1 MMYRSPSARMLAQ
14 MRNPGMPSW
23 RRVWVFV
30 VLTSPVCVA
39 AVYALMDPAQWD
51 YAFDFRLLWLAG
63 STWLHGYS
71 PYMPA
76 FDALYAA
83 HFGGGQAS
91 WHVFNYPPYFALI
104 ALPLATLPYAV
115 ATKLWLGVNV
125 VCVALSAAILSSGF
139 AARSLGLQIIVYAA
153 IVVFA
158 LTSYPGGYSLYY
170 GQTTLLVLLGACLF
184 VHGYVGK
191 SAVPLCV
198 GLVLLSLKPN
208 LGLLPGLLVAG
219 SVYDFRAW
227 QWQTWALWPVLTTLL
242 FAVVGTGL
250 VIAMTGFDA
259 TVPAFA
265 ARIAAYSAT
274 PPSAVYSL
282 TGMPYLVDT
291 LSSLSMPLWLS
302 LVLAGAVCIVAVR
315 RTTDRTIAVCS
326 VLAAGFFFLPL
337 HTYDLI
343 VAVSLAPLLWTLSVP
358 RAVIGALG
366 MLMIHRC
373 VSLVLEVNPRTWL
386 DDGLLPATLGTLA
399 LLAVSL
405 IRHDR
410 DRPQRGVMP

>member
-1 MMYRSPSARMLAQ
+1 MYRSPSAQMLAQ
-14 MRNPGMPSW
+14 TRNPGMPVW
-23 RRVWVFV
+23 RRVCVFV
-30 VLTSPVCVA
+30 MLTSPVCAA

-76 FDALYAA
+76 FDALYAV

-91 WHVFNYPPYFALI
+91 WHVFNYPPYFAVI

-115 ATKLWLGVNV
+115 ATSLWLGVNV
-125 VCVALSAAILSSGF
+125 VCIALSAAILSSGL
-139 AARSLGLQIIVYAA
+139 AARSLGLQIIVHVA

-158 LTSYPGGYSLYY
+158 LTSYAGGYSLFY
-170 GQTTLLVLLGACLF
+170 GQTSLLVLLGACLF
-184 VHGYVGK
+184 MHGYVGK
-191 SAVPLCV
+191 SAVPLGV

-208 LGLLPGLLVAG
+208 LGLLPGLLLAS
-219 SVYDFRAW
+219 SVYDFRAR

-242 FAVVGTGL
+242 FAFVGTGL
-250 VIAMTGFDA
+250 VIAMAGFDA

-274 PPSAVYSL
+274 PPSAAYSL

-291 LSSLSMPLWLS
+291 LTGTSMPLWLS
-302 LVLAGAVCIVAVR
+302 LVLAAAVCIVAVR
-315 RTTDRTIAVCS
+315 RATDRAIAVCS

-343 VAVSLAPLLWTLSVP
+343 ATVSLAPLLWTLKAP
-358 RAVIGALG
+358 RAVIAALG
-366 MLMIHRC
+366 MLMMHRC
-373 VSLVLEVNPRTWL
+373 VNLVLEVNPRTWL
-386 DDGLLPATLGTLA
+386 DDGLLAATLGTLV

-405 IRHDR
+405 VKHDPER
-410 DRPQRGVMP
+410 RQSRVMQ